1 MKNDTYLYTDDLD
14 AARREGDIALWRAS
28 HQANIACKKAIEES
42 IRQGFDGMHLNHDA
56 ARGVIQTYG
65 MDRVMLVL
73 ANQTRREMG
82 LDDPQVYDT
91 EMAVTVA
98 VEALRELIL
107 KDKNVKS

>member
-1 MKNDTYLYTDDLD
+1 MES
-14 AARREGDIALWRAS
+14 AALFIVGGVRRVRVGS
-28 HQANIACKKAIEES
+28 
-42 IRQGFDGMHLNHDA
+42 
-56 ARGVIQTYG
+56 
-65 MDRVMLVL
+65 VMLVL

>member
-1 MKNDTYLYTDDLD
+1 
-14 AARREGDIALWRAS
+14 
-28 HQANIACKKAIEES
+28 
-42 IRQGFDGMHLNHDA
+42 
-56 ARGVIQTYG
+56 
-65 MDRVMLVL
+65 MLVL

>member
-1 MKNDTYLYTDDLD
+1 MLKFIGKRLLTMIPVLLGISLIIFLIMHFTPGS
-14 AARREGDIALWRAS
+14 AAAMILGEGATRSEIAKLEA
-28 HQANIACKKAIEES
+28 
-42 IRQGFDGMHLNHDA
+42 
-56 ARGVIQTYG
+56 
-65 MDRVMLVL
+65 
-73 ANQTRREMG
+73 EMG